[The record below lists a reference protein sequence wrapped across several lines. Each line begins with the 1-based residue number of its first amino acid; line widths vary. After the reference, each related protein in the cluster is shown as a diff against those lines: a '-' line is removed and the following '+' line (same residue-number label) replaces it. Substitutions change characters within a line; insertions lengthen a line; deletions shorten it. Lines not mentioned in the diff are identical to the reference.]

1 VRPLPRTLLHPGR
14 KDGADARLALC
25 KLASVKKHRL
35 VAKIDQV
42 MPMRDI
48 LIACLAMTVALVSE
62 ESMSAQVPEADPDK
76 GLVVFYRV
84 ANLKGGAIRFSLQH
98 SDEVIGTL
106 TNGSF
111 LYKYL
116 EPGQHTFWS
125 QVISQDSITLTV
137 VGGKIYDV
145 KGEPKLEIY
154 AGRSQFTQ
162 VSETQA
168 QADLASL

>member
-1 VRPLPRTLLHPGR
+1 MFKLTSL
-14 KDGADARLALC
+14 KKRL
-25 KLASVKKHRL
+25 L
-35 VAKIDQV
+35 VAEIDQI
-42 MPMRDI
+42 MTMRHV
-48 LIACLAMTVALVSE
+48 LIACLAMTFALVSE
-62 ESMSAQVPEADPDK
+62 RSVSAQVPEADPDK

-84 ANLKGGAIRFSLQH
+84 PDFKGGAIRFNVQH
-98 SDEVIGTL
+98 SDGVIGTL

-111 LYKYL
+111 FYKSL

-137 VGGKIYDV
+137 EAGKVYYV
-145 KGEPKLEIY
+145 KGETKLGIY
-154 AGRSQFTQ
+154 AGRPRLTQ